1 MLLLAAAALAAAPS
15 ARPARPLVQA
25 RATVR
30 ILSGAQLDLKHGR
43 SDDGRI
49 ARPTLVRLDGSDRQA
64 QLIEF
69 E

>member
-1 MLLLAAAALAAAPS
+1 MLLLAAAALAAAPPT
-15 ARPARPLVQA
+15 RPARPLVQA

-30 ILSGAQLDLKHGR
+30 ILSGARLHLGNGR
-43 SDDGRI
+43 SEDGR
-49 ARPTLVRLDGSDRQA
+49 AANRTLVKLDGSRWQA